1 MNKYIFILLFAFIN
15 PAILMGQN
23 NGIPINVSFFNE
35 STAIP
40 ITQFVTAPIHPGI
53 QIGSEINYKVK
64 ESSRIF
70 QTANINYFYHNHL
83 AQGIGLNT
91 EFGYEYRMKFGLAIE
106 GLVGVGY
113 MHTFATAEEFTFANG
128 QYEKRPDKGN
138 SRFYPSISLDVG
150 YYLKKDDR
158 TSPKVFVR
166 YQSWAE
172 YPYSGDFIPV
182 MTHINLH
189 LGVKLFIK
197 SKR

>member
-1 MNKYIFILLFAFIN
+1 MQKIIIILILIVPKILLGQDKGISIN
-15 PAILMGQN
+15 IS
-23 NGIPINVSFFNE
+23 VFNE

-40 ITQFVTAPIHPGI
+40 FTQFVTTPIHPGI
-53 QIGSEINYKVK
+53 QIGSEINYKLR
-64 ESSRIF
+64 ERSRIF

-83 AQGIGLNT
+83 AQGIGFNT
-91 EFGYEYRMKFGLAIE
+91 EFGYEYRMKFGLAFE
-106 GLVGVGY
+106 GLIGVGY
-113 MHTFATAEEFTFANG
+113 MHTFVTAEEFTFANG

-150 YYLKKDDR
+150 YYLKKEDR
-158 TSPKVFVR
+158 TSPKIFIR

-182 MTHINLH
+182 MAHINLH

-197 SKR
+197 SKQ